1 MIHGGQDLPKED
13 SKPGSLMGSRKGSTT
28 SSVGT
33 DTESQLPSSS
43 KKMFHTTESLIE
55 KTFKTCYFWDLLIV
69 TIIFQF
75 LSHKPKLLT
84 VVEERDDLEV
94 AQVLVAEES
103 RSN

>member
-43 KKMFHTTESLIE
+43 KKMCYATTE
-55 KTFKTCYFWDLLIV
+55 
-69 TIIFQF
+69 F
-75 LSHKPKLLT
+75 LS
-84 VVEERDDLEV
+84 
-94 AQVLVAEES
+94 
-103 RSN
+103 

>member
-43 KKMFHTTESLIE
+43 KKMFYATTESLTYI
-55 KTFKTCYFWDLLIV
+55 
-69 TIIFQF
+69 
-75 LSHKPKLLT
+75 
-84 VVEERDDLEV
+84 
-94 AQVLVAEES
+94 
-103 RSN
+103 